1 MYHRH
6 YSLDIGIFGVHVDTV
21 GLRGYPSMTE
31 VPSYIKVL
39 TLGARGTERA
49 LVGPVVVQEKIDGS
63 QFSFGV
69 DADGN
74 IGCRSHHKQLSLDSP
89 TKMFAPAV
97 EHVLRM
103 TTQLSTVWRLSG
115 KECWFYCEYL
125 QKPKHNTLIYE
136 RVPKNHLA
144 LFNVDLSGA
153 WCDRYEVLESFA
165 DLLEIDVVPELHRG
179 EITIDELKALLTTP
193 SFLGGELVE
202 GVVIKNYNE
211 LIALGGRTYN
221 VFCKLVNEKFKERHQ
236 KDWKKRSSKGKIEVY
251 LESFRAEAR
260 WIKAVQRMREEGI
273 LEHQPR
279 DIGTLV
285 KLVQADIKEE
295 ETENIKEE
303 LYRLYIGAITRTA
316 TRGLAEWYKAQ
327 LLEAADASTTD

>member
-1 MYHRH
+1 
-6 YSLDIGIFGVHVDTV
+6 
-21 GLRGYPSMTE
+21 MTE
-31 VPSYIKVL
+31 IPSYTKVL

-49 LVGPVVVQEKIDGS
+49 LIGPVIVQEKVDGS

-89 TKMFAPAV
+89 NKMFAPAV
-97 EHVLRM
+97 EHI
-103 TTQLSTVWRLSG
+103 LSVRQSLQNLSISYG
-115 KECWFYCEYL
+115 ECWFYCEYL
-125 QKPKHNTLIYE
+125 QKPKHNTLAYD

-144 LFNVDLSGA
+144 LFDVD
-153 WCDRYEVLESFA
+153 VLGVWDTSLIWFA
-165 DLLEIDVVPELHRG
+165 DVLEIDFVPELHRG
-179 EITIDELKALLTTP
+179 EITVDELKALLTTS
-193 SFLGGELVE
+193 SFLGGQTVE

-211 LIALGGRTYN
+211 LIALGGRSYY

-236 KDWKKRSSKGKIEVY
+236 KDWKKRSGKGKLEAY

-260 WIKAVQRMREEGI
+260 WAKAVQRMREEST
-273 LEHQPR
+273 LEYQPR
-279 DIGTLV
+279 DIGTLI

-303 LYRLYIGAITRTA
+303 LYRLHIGNILRTA

-327 LLEAADASTTD
+327 LLSRELLDLDGEAVDAN